1 MSETIILDIIT
12 KKDKKLVKCK
22 IELPILVARKEM
34 SFASLITEISFNP
47 ERYKIATGY
56 AKKILLEI
64 YDDDLSDIEC
74 EKILNS
80 YRGMGIMS
88 GEVCEKFDEIAAI
101 FVRHCISM
109 CKLKNDGT
117 LLENTY
123 TPKTNQA
130 IYKMIETKSLLNEVY
145 QYEYKNNEMIKIGKI
160 NLTNLKPELI

>member
-1 MSETIILDIIT
+1 MNETIVLDIIT
-12 KKDKKLVKCK
+12 KKNKQLVKCK

-34 SFASLITEISFNP
+34 NFASLITEISFNP

-64 YDDDLSDIEC
+64 YDDELSDSEC

-88 GEVCEKFDEIAAI
+88 GEICENFDKITAI
-101 FVRHCISM
+101 FVRHCIAM
-109 CKLKNDGT
+109 CQLKNDGT

-130 IYKMIETKSLLNEVY
+130 IYKMIETNSLLNEVY
-145 QYEYKNNEMIKIGKI
+145 QYEYKNNKVVKIGKI
-160 NLTNLKPELI
+160 NLTSLKPELI